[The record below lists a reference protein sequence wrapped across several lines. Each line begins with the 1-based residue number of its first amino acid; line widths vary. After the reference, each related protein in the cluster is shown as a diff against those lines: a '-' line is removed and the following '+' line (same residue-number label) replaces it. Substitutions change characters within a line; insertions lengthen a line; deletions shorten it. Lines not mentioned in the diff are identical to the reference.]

1 MALVAV
7 VDAQIK
13 CKGPVTAEEEMKKAP
28 WWKRTKR

>member
-1 MALVAV
+1 MALVAI

-13 CKGPVTAEEEMKKAP
+13 CKNLPNDEEAKKAP